1 MDASPPLSF
10 SIIRASLVLLAL
22 FPLAGCSSR
31 PKNVARS
38 VTGKVTVGG
47 QPLAGARIV
56 FTPNAEGSS
65 PAMGK
70 TDDQGNY
77 KLSWSRGIDGA
88 QIGENTVT
96 ISTLVE
102 GPPSTNPPKPEV
114 PEKVP
119 FKYRENPPTAEVKRG
134 SNVID
139 FDLEAGP
146 TEPPPPPKG
155 KKGKRK

>member
-1 MDASPPLSF
+1 MDASPPLSLT
-10 SIIRASLVLLAL
+10 IIRASFIILAL
-22 FPLAGCSSR
+22 FPLAGCSGR

-56 FTPNAEGSS
+56 FTPKDEGGS
-65 PAMGK
+65 PSMGK
-70 TDDQGNY
+70 TDEQGNY

-88 QIGENTVT
+88 QVGENTVT
-96 ISTLVE
+96 ISTFVQ
-102 GPPSTNPPKPEV
+102 GPPSANPPKPEV

-119 FKYRENPPTAEVKRG
+119 FKYRENPPTADVKRG
-134 SNVID
+134 SNVIN
-139 FDLEAGP
+139 FDLESGP

-155 KKGKRK
+155 KKGKK

>member
-1 MDASPPLSF
+1 MTL
-10 SIIRASLVLLAL
+10 IRASVLGLA
-22 FPLAGCSSR
+22 FFALAGCSNR

-47 QPLAGARIV
+47 QPLAGARII
-56 FTPNAEGSS
+56 FTPKEGGS

-77 KLSWSRGIDGA
+77 KLSWSRGIEGA
-88 QIGENTVT
+88 QIGENAVS

-102 GPPSTNPPKPEV
+102 GPPSSKPEV

-119 FKYRENPPTAEVKRG
+119 LKYRENPPTADVKRG
-134 SNVID
+134 SNVFN

-146 TEPPPPPKG
+146 TEAPPPPKG
-155 KKGKRK
+155 KKGKK